1 MGLEAGAGDL
11 DLEALVAGV
20 LEQLATLSGQ
30 NHVQRQG
37 LAQRDREAGCTDD
50 CVASLFVP
58 AMSSSYSGEDLEH
71 ARAGIGAGAEQR
83 DRHRGALEAEAPTG
97 MKAIV
102 GSEMGRN
109 HITRRIGLAALV
121 LTPLLALISMAGQ
134 AAGYSPGCGQIPIVG
149 GIPPW
154 GFHTGP
160 PIGETGSFARGHGQI
175 NLEANT
181 VSGIL
186 CQEDRGRNQPTRAIT
201 MTVEHHLVYHSH
213 YAVMWG
219 FPGNI
224 MKIILRVRASND
236 PKCKVG
242 TVGRA
247 TLFASYNGVRSDSVQ
262 FTFPAACKDHDHLY
276 HGPQVNNQVPPL

>member
-1 MGLEAGAGDL
+1 
-11 DLEALVAGV
+11 
-20 LEQLATLSGQ
+20 
-30 NHVQRQG
+30 
-37 LAQRDREAGCTDD
+37 
-50 CVASLFVP
+50 
-58 AMSSSYSGEDLEH
+58 
-71 ARAGIGAGAEQR
+71 
-83 DRHRGALEAEAPTG
+83 

-219 FPGNI
+219 YPGNI

-262 FTFPAACKDHDHLY
+262 FFFPAACRDQDHVY
-276 HGPQVNNQVPPL
+276 HGTQVNNQVPPL